1 MPPATIRFHRLA
13 RQEYQKA
20 FRWYAHA
27 SLQVAL
33 GFENGVHRALQR
45 IAANPNRWPVY
56 QGLDHFVRVKRYSYV
71 LYYRIVDPTR
81 VLIMAVAH
89 TSRRPGYWRRRTGP

>member
-1 MPPATIRFHRLA
+1 MAPATILFHRLA

-20 FRWYAHA
+20 FRWYARRSYQA
-27 SLQVAL
+27 AL
-33 GFENGVHRALQR
+33 GFESEVIRALQR
-45 IAANPNRWPVY
+45 IAATPDRWPVF
-56 QGLDHFVRVKRYSYV
+56 QGLDRFVRVRRYSYA

-89 TSRRPGYWRRRTGP
+89 TSRRLGYWRRRKGP